1 MNQQLTHITN
11 PIAPTAE
18 ELKIAHETSWRRY
31 GYPPVKGLL
40 DVEYETSMTW
50 SQTNKPFPYIRLSAI
65 HESLRASVNELCR
78 GSACPAI
85 DETRET
91 MYVHDVER
99 FLRALGYRV
108 NLVEK
113 VAD

>member
-11 PIAPTAE
+11 PIAPTTE

-31 GYPPVKGLL
+31 GPTVKGLL
-40 DVEYETSMTW
+40 DVAYETSMTW

-65 HESLRASVNELCR
+65 HESLRATVNELFR
-78 GSACPAI
+78 GSAYPSI

-113 VAD
+113 VAT